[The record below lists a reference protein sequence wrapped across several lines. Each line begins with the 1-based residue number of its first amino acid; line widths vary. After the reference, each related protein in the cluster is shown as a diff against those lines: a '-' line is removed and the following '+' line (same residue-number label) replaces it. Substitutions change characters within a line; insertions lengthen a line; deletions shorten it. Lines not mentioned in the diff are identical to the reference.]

1 MEKEK
6 LLRYSMELEKGNGG
20 VMFESQYQIMNN
32 MTWQAFERNLC
43 RLLTYEGYDNVRL
56 VGQTGD
62 HGADVTGN
70 KAGKKWLFQAKHW
83 KKPVGL
89 DVAQETINAVYEYK
103 ADIPVIVS
111 SNGFDAAVKSYQ
123 STLLARKIPLQLWD
137 SNTLVSRTKRL
148 PDKTYN
154 TKEPR
159 DYQSPAIDEIVN
171 AYFAGDGNRALVVMA
186 TGLGKTFVAAES
198 VRRIRANNPCKVLV
212 CAHTNDLVYQLE
224 KAFWPFLK
232 PSEKT
237 LIWNSYERPTAE
249 MLDGADM
256 TFACVDSV
264 SGWIEAGKELPDYGI
279 LLVDECH
286 HVGSSMYDRV
296 FDALSAGKP
305 GGSFALGLTA
315 TPWRPDE
322 TDLTQYFGEP
332 RVTIDMVTG
341 LNKGFLANVDYR
353 MYTDNINWDALQNVQ
368 GHSFSPKQINRT
380 LFINQWDDS
389 VVYTL
394 RDAWS
399 EQPNPRAIVF
409 CGTIEHALIMRDKIN
424 TLGFCKAEAIY
435 SGNAGNEY
443 EPLSQYKRNR
453 ILSDFSDG
461 TVNVV
466 CVVDIFNEGIDVPDV
481 NILVFQRV
489 THSRRIFIQQLGRG
503 LRISEGKD
511 KVIVLDFVSDIR
523 RFAAGIA
530 LKDAV
535 TPHDTQPVRIDI
547 PNKVTFMKVGGEDP
561 ESESFLRQ
569 WLDDVA
575 AIEDSDEDAS
585 VLRFPPLLQGGKV

>member
-1 MEKEK
+1 
-6 LLRYSMELEKGNGG
+6 
-20 VMFESQYQIMNN
+20 MFESQYQIMNN

-585 VLRFPPLLQGGKV
+585 VLRLPPLLQGGKV

>member
-1 MEKEK
+1 
-6 LLRYSMELEKGNGG
+6 
-20 VMFESQYQIMNN
+20 MFESQYQIMNN

-43 RLLTYEGYDNVRL
+43 RLLTYEEYDNVRL

-111 SNGFDAAVKSYQ
+111 SSGFDAAVKSYQ

-399 EQPNPRAIVF
+399 EQPDPRAIVF

-569 WLDDVA
+569 WLDDVV

>member
-1 MEKEK
+1 
-6 LLRYSMELEKGNGG
+6 
-20 VMFESQYQIMNN
+20 MFESQYQIMNN

-380 LFINQWDDS
+380 VFINQWDDS

>member
-1 MEKEK
+1 
-6 LLRYSMELEKGNGG
+6 
-20 VMFESQYQIMNN
+20 MFESQYQIMNN

-481 NILVFQRV
+481 NILLFQRV

>member
-1 MEKEK
+1 MKEICAGF
-6 LLRYSMELEKGNGG
+6 LL
-20 VMFESQYQIMNN
+20 I
-32 MTWQAFERNLC
+32 
-43 RLLTYEGYDNVRL
+43 EGYDNVRL

>member
-1 MEKEK
+1 
-6 LLRYSMELEKGNGG
+6 
-20 VMFESQYQIMNN
+20 MFESQYQIMNN
-32 MTWQAFERNLC
+32 MTWQVFERNLC

-70 KAGKKWLFQAKHW
+70 KAGKKWLVQAKHW

>member
-1 MEKEK
+1 
-6 LLRYSMELEKGNGG
+6 
-20 VMFESQYQIMNN
+20 MFESQYQIMNN

-569 WLDDVA
+569 WLNDVA

>member
-1 MEKEK
+1 
-6 LLRYSMELEKGNGG
+6 
-20 VMFESQYQIMNN
+20 MFESQYQIMNN

-212 CAHTNDLVYQLE
+212 CAHTNDLVYQFE
-224 KAFWPFLK
+224 KAVWTFLK

>member
-1 MEKEK
+1 
-6 LLRYSMELEKGNGG
+6 
-20 VMFESQYQIMNN
+20 MFESQYQIMNN

-70 KAGKKWLFQAKHW
+70 KAGKKWLVQAKHW

>member
-1 MEKEK
+1 
-6 LLRYSMELEKGNGG
+6 
-20 VMFESQYQIMNN
+20 MFESQYQIMNN

-171 AYFAGDGNRALVVMA
+171 AYFAGDGNRALVVME

>member
-1 MEKEK
+1 
-6 LLRYSMELEKGNGG
+6 
-20 VMFESQYQIMNN
+20 MFESQYQIMNN

-237 LIWNSYERPTAE
+237 MIWNSYERPTAE

>member
-1 MEKEK
+1 MPAYD
-6 LLRYSMELEKGNGG
+6 L
-20 VMFESQYQIMNN
+20 
-32 MTWQAFERNLC
+32 
-43 RLLTYEGYDNVRL
+43 YDNFRL

-409 CGTIEHALIMRDKIN
+409 CGTIEVALIMRDKIN

>member
-1 MEKEK
+1 
-6 LLRYSMELEKGNGG
+6 
-20 VMFESQYQIMNN
+20 MFESQYQIMNN

-123 STLLARKIPLQLWD
+123 STLLARKILLQLWD

>member
-1 MEKEK
+1 
-6 LLRYSMELEKGNGG
+6 
-20 VMFESQYQIMNN
+20 MFESQYQIMNN

-256 TFACVDSV
+256 TCACVDSV

>member
-1 MEKEK
+1 
-6 LLRYSMELEKGNGG
+6 
-20 VMFESQYQIMNN
+20 MFESQYQIMNN

-547 PNKVTFMKVGGEDP
+547 PNKVTFMEVGGEDP

>member
-1 MEKEK
+1 
-6 LLRYSMELEKGNGG
+6 
-20 VMFESQYQIMNN
+20 MFESQYQIMNN

-111 SNGFDAAVKSYQ
+111 SSGFDAAVKSYQ

-186 TGLGKTFVAAES
+186 TGLGKTFVAADS

-399 EQPNPRAIVF
+399 EQPDPRAIVF

-569 WLDDVA
+569 WLDDVV
-575 AIEDSDEDAS
+575 AIEDSDEDVS

>member
-1 MEKEK
+1 
-6 LLRYSMELEKGNGG
+6 
-20 VMFESQYQIMNN
+20 MFESQYQIMNN

-148 PDKTYN
+148 SDKTYN

>member
-1 MEKEK
+1 
-6 LLRYSMELEKGNGG
+6 
-20 VMFESQYQIMNN
+20 MFESQYQIMNN

-43 RLLTYEGYDNVRL
+43 RLLTYEGCDNVRL

>member
-1 MEKEK
+1 
-6 LLRYSMELEKGNGG
+6 
-20 VMFESQYQIMNN
+20 MFESQYQIMNN

-43 RLLTYEGYDNVRL
+43 RLLTYEGYENVRL

-83 KKPVGL
+83 KKPVGM

-111 SNGFDAAVKSYQ
+111 SNGFDSSVKGYQ
-123 STLLARKIPLQLWD
+123 STLLARRIPLQLWD
-137 SNTLVSRTKRL
+137 SNTLVTRAGRL
-148 PDKTYN
+148 PNKIYN
-154 TKEPR
+154 TREPR
-159 DYQSPAIDEIVN
+159 DYQTPAIEEIVN
-171 AYFAGDGNRALVVMA
+171 SYYSGGNKALVVMA

-198 VRRIRANNPCKVLV
+198 VRRIRMNNPCRVLV

-237 LIWNSYERPTAE
+237 VIWNSYERPTLE
-249 MLDGADM
+249 MLENSDM

-264 SGWIEAGKELPDYGI
+264 SGWIESGKELPDYGI

-296 FDALSAGKP
+296 FNALMAGKP
-305 GGSFALGLTA
+305 GGTFALGLTA

-322 TDLTQYFGEP
+322 TDLTEYFGEP

-394 RDAWS
+394 RDAWG
-399 EQPNPRAIVF
+399 EQNNPRAIVF

-435 SGNAGNEY
+435 SGNSGNEY
-443 EPLSQYKRNR
+443 EPMSQYKRNR

-461 TVNVV
+461 SVNVV

-503 LRISEGKD
+503 LRISDGKD

-535 TPHDTQPVRIDI
+535 TPHNTQSVRIDI

-569 WLDDVA
+569 WLDDVV
-575 AIEDSDEDAS
+575 AIEESDEDAS
-585 VLRFPPLLQGGKV
+585 VLRFPPLLQGGKL